1 MSKTKNKSWEITHE
15 QRVKIAEEMQCII
28 NIELATAQHCPIDY
42 NDICDLVSL
51 KWELFHILGI
61 EHKKNEEGHHSIYNE
76 LVLKS
81 EKDGADT

>member
-1 MSKTKNKSWEITHE
+1 MSKTKNKSWEVTLE
-15 QRVKIAEEMQCII
+15 QRVKICKSMKCIA
-28 NIELATAQHCPIDY
+28 NIELTTAEHCPIDY

-81 EKDGADT
+81 EKDGAYT

>member
-1 MSKTKNKSWEITHE
+1 MSKTKNKPWEVTPE
-15 QRVKIAEEMQCII
+15 QRVKICKSMKCLA
-28 NIELATAQHCPIDY
+28 NIEVATAQHCPIDY

-61 EHKKNEEGHHSIYNE
+61 EHKKNEEGHYSIYNE

-81 EKDGADT
+81 EDNGADT